1 MNLELKEF
9 RDIVENG
16 ISKDRDNEVPSLEP
30 ASEAIRN
37 KMNKEISNNLQ
48 NLELRGLLTSFYS
61 DVITSPDQMS
71 KPQL

>member
-30 ASEAIRN
+30 PSEAIRS
-37 KMNKEISNNLQ
+37 KMNNRNHLDF
-48 NLELRGLLTSFYS
+48 N
-61 DVITSPDQMS
+61 VIHLNRR
-71 KPQL
+71 K